1 MNAPHPS
8 DPLPQD
14 IQRWTAKR
22 KAAVILDILKGN
34 TTAQDVAR
42 KFDLTVAEVERWQA
56 EFLQGA
62 ESRLRSNPKDA
73 EQQFEAERQNL
84 YAKIGQ
90 LTLERDA
97 AKKQFTALT
106 RGSREETL

>member
-1 MNAPHPS
+1 MSTPQPS
-8 DPLPQD
+8 DSLPQD
-14 IQRWTAKR
+14 VQRWTAKR
-22 KAAVILDILKGN
+22 KAAIVLDILKGN

-62 ESRLRSNPKDA
+62 ESRLRSNPRDA
-73 EQQFEAERQNL
+73 EQQFEAERQSL

-106 RGSREETL
+106 KGYREETL